1 MLNISLSLSAHW
13 MFGGGVVMVHRRQG
27 TRYVDEGVVD
37 LWHTPCGLTAAAS
50 AGSDVPS
57 PRQVQGLLGG

>member
-1 MLNISLSLSAHW
+1 MIN
-13 MFGGGVVMVHRRQG
+13 MRQRI
-27 TRYVDEGVVD
+27 RYVDEAVGD
-37 LWHTPCGLTAAAS
+37 LWHTLYGLTAAAS

>member
-1 MLNISLSLSAHW
+1 MIN
-13 MFGGGVVMVHRRQG
+13 MRQRI
-27 TRYVDEGVVD
+27 RYVDEDVD
-37 LWHTPCGLTAAAS
+37 LWHTLYGLTAAAS

>member
-1 MLNISLSLSAHW
+1 
-13 MFGGGVVMVHRRQG
+13 VVRIHRRQG